1 MKKLLCLVLALTMLM
16 SLALISPAAA
26 EDWKFERKIEIVCPW
41 GLGGGADSTIRPM
54 ATLLQQKLGVPV
66 EVRNETGAGGVT
78 GIEYTYK
85 QPADGYTF
93 MLGTQS
99 LFIQDMLGN
108 TSMNFK
114 TEMECVDVLVH
125 SINMLVGSK
134 KQLDKYGIHNFIEL
148 KEYAAAHPYEVSVG
162 MLTATGVDGMCFEI
176 ATEGLSLNMVQY
188 GGGAEVNADLAGGHC
203 DLAVGGYD
211 DMSGLIESGD
221 IVPLLVFC
229 EHRLSIFPDCECTAE
244 VGIDSYAGPWR
255 GIFAKKGTPQG
266 AIDALVAAIE
276 ECRKDASWQEFL
288 HNAAYDERTVPAPGE
303 ELKAFVQKEYKDLHD
318 YMVEQET
325 LEKDYEDLK

>member
-1 MKKLLCLVLALTMLM
+1 MKKLVCLAIALVMVLG
-16 SLALISPAAA
+16 LATCASA
-26 EDWKFERKIEIVCPW
+26 EFKFERKIDLVCPW
-41 GLGGGADSTIRPM
+41 GVGGGADSTLRPM
-54 ATLLQQKLGVPV
+54 ATLLQDILGVPV
-66 EVRNETGAGGVT
+66 EVVNVEGGSGVN
-78 GIEYTYK
+78 GVEYTYK

-134 KQLDKYGIHNFIEL
+134 KQLDKYGIHNFTEL

>member
-54 ATLLQQKLGVPV
+54 AQLLQQKLGVPV

-108 TSMNFK
+108 TSMDFK
-114 TEMECVDVLVH
+114 TEMECIDVLVH
-125 SINMLVGSK
+125 SINLLAGSK
-134 KQLDKYGIHNFIEL
+134 KQLDKYGIHNFTEL
-148 KEYAAAHPYEVSVG
+148 KEYAAAHPYELNVG
-162 MLTATGVDGMCFEI
+162 MLTATGVDGMCFEL
-176 ATEGLSLNMVQY
+176 ATEGLALNLVQY

-203 DLAVGGYD
+203 DLGVGGYD

-229 EHRLSIFPDCECTAE
+229 EHRLSIFPNCESTAD

-303 ELKAFVQKEYKDLHD
+303 ELKTFVWNEYKDLRD

-325 LEKDYEDLK
+325 LEKDYDDLK